1 MAFTIV
7 IDGPN
12 FINMLHDLDKSKDD
26 ILADSFSFENLR
38 SAIQRR
44 LKLKGLYSHP
54 FLHAEFI
61 YSNKNRI
68 GNFINYEKILLVNK
82 IGNSDGFSPR
92 EIQLTEEKQKEK
104 GVDIAV
110 FAKMMDVMLNN
121 LLQNDTQHVVLIAR
135 DKDYV
140 PALQLLRR
148 VGIHTIVVG
157 PKQWVDQKDNKTK
170 DFPKELIYESYL
182 FIDLKEI
189 LIEMEK

>member
-68 GNFINYEKILLVNK
+68 GNFINYEKILFVNK

>member
-1 MAFTIV
+1 VAFTIV